1 MRNFL
6 SEFKF
11 TIYKNF
17 TLSSEDEE
25 VLSLLYLPIIKKDA
39 YSLYFYFYNL
49 IKLQN
54 NSYFFNSKDLFD
66 NIGYSSSE
74 LVSAIRF
81 LEGVHLLQ
89 TFEKE
94 NIDSS
99 NNINT
104 EFLFKI
110 ISPASAEK
118 FFKDTMLK
126 SLLFSKINDQKQY
139 ERLKSTFKIK
149 LLKED
154 NAFKDVSCSFNEVY
168 SIPSFVDDKINSD
181 EFNDKKY
188 ISEDHFDEKNFI
200 MKLKENNISFNLLK
214 DNYDDIKNLAILY
227 GVEIDELIKIINQ
240 SISLED
246 NKFYF
251 NKFKNYISKLKKF
264 STLSK
269 NNKQKNNISYDDNLI
284 NAVNYF
290 SKFSSVEEFLA
301 ERLNNKPDKNIQEI
315 IQYLKLQYKFSNIAI
330 MIILDYC
337 LKKTNRFNDKYIYK
351 VCQSVQ
357 LNADINDPLSIMSTI
372 LNNSNNDKKALS
384 KKEKKTKDVVE
395 EKVIFIND
403 NKEDESNDEDIL
415 A

>member
-6 SEFKF
+6 SDFKF

-25 VLSLLYLPIIKKDA
+25 VITLLYLPIIQKDA

-54 NSYFFNSKDLFD
+54 NSYFFSSKDMFN

-94 NIDSS
+94 TIDSS
-99 NNINT
+99 NTVNT
-104 EFLFKI
+104 EFLFKL

-118 FFKDTMLK
+118 FFKDNMLK
-126 SLLFSKINDQKQY
+126 SLLYSKINNEKQY

-154 NAFKDVSCSFNEVY
+154 KNFKNVSCSFNDVY
-168 SIPSFVDDKINSD
+168 SIPSFLNDKIDSD
-181 EFNDKKY
+181 DFNNKKY
-188 ISEDHFDEKNFI
+188 ISEDHFDEASFLNR
-200 MKLKENNISFNLLK
+200 LKENNISFEILK
-214 DNYDDIKNLAILY
+214 DNYEDIKNLAILY
-227 GVEIDELIKIINQ
+227 GVDADELIKIINQ
-240 SISLED
+240 STSLED

-251 NKFKNYISKLKKF
+251 NKFKNYISKIKKF
-264 STLSK
+264 VSISPDKKEK
-269 NNKQKNNISYDDNLI
+269 NNVSYDDNLI
-284 NAVNYF
+284 NAVTYF
-290 SKFSSVEEFLA
+290 SKFNSVEEFLVD
-301 ERLNNKPDKNIQEI
+301 RLNNKPDKNIQEM

-337 LKKTNRFNDKYIYK
+337 LKKTDRFNEKYIYK

-357 LNADINDPLSIMSTI
+357 LKADINDPLSIMSTI
-372 LNNSNNDKKALS
+372 LNNSNSDKKALS

-395 EKVIFIND
+395 EKVVVLND
-403 NKEDESNDEDIL
+403 DKTDEGDEDIL

>member
-6 SEFKF
+6 SDFKF

-25 VLSLLYLPIIKKDA
+25 VITLLYLPIIQKDA

-54 NSYFFNSKDLFD
+54 NSYFFYSKDMFN

-89 TFEKE
+89 TFERE
-94 NIDSS
+94 TIDSS
-99 NNINT
+99 NTVNT
-104 EFLFKI
+104 EFLFKL

-118 FFKDTMLK
+118 FFKDNMLK
-126 SLLFSKINDQKQY
+126 SLLYSKINNEKQY

-154 NAFKDVSCSFNEVY
+154 KNFKNVSCSFNDVY
-168 SIPSFVDDKINSD
+168 SIPTFLNDKIDSD
-181 EFNDKKY
+181 DFNNKKY
-188 ISEDHFDEKNFI
+188 ISEDHFDEASFLNR
-200 MKLKENNISFNLLK
+200 LKENNISFEILK
-214 DNYDDIKNLAILY
+214 DNYEDIKNLAILY
-227 GVEIDELIKIINQ
+227 GVDADELIKIINQ
-240 SISLED
+240 STSLED

-251 NKFKNYISKLKKF
+251 NKFKNYISKIKKF
-264 STLSK
+264 VSISPDKKEK
-269 NNKQKNNISYDDNLI
+269 NNVSYDDNLI
-284 NAVNYF
+284 NAVTYF
-290 SKFSSVEEFLA
+290 SKFNSVEEFLVD
-301 ERLNNKPDKNIQEI
+301 RLNNKPDKNIQEM

-337 LKKTNRFNDKYIYK
+337 LKKTDRFNEKYIYK

-357 LNADINDPLSIMSTI
+357 LKADINDPLSIMSTI
-372 LNNSNNDKKALS
+372 LNNSNSDKKALS

-395 EKVIFIND
+395 EKVVVLND
-403 NKEDESNDEDIL
+403 DKTDEGDEDIL

>member
-6 SEFKF
+6 NEFKF

-25 VLSLLYLPIIKKDA
+25 VLTLLYLPIIQKDA

-54 NSYFFNSKDLFD
+54 KSYFFNSKDIFE

-74 LVSAIRF
+74 LVSAIRL

-94 NIDSS
+94 TIDSS
-99 NNINT
+99 NNVNT

-126 SLLFSKINDQKQY
+126 SLLFSKIRDQKQY

-154 NAFKDVSCSFNEVY
+154 NTFKDVSCSFNEVY
-168 SIPSFVDDKINSD
+168 SIPSFVEDEINSD
-181 EFNDKKY
+181 DFNNKKY
-188 ISEDHFDEKNFI
+188 ISEDHFDDENFI
-200 MKLKENNISFNLLK
+200 IKLKENNISLNILK
-214 DNYDDIKNLAILY
+214 NNYEDIKNLAILY
-227 GVEIDELIKIINQ
+227 GLKTDELIKIINQ

-251 NKFKNYISKLKKF
+251 NKFKNYISKIKKF
-264 STLSK
+264 SSMSK
-269 NNKQKNNISYDDNLI
+269 NNLQKDNISYDDNLI
-284 NAVNYF
+284 KAVNYF

-301 ERLNNKPDKNIQEI
+301 DRLNNKPDKNIQEI

-337 LKKTNRFNDKYIYK
+337 LKKTKRFNDKYIYK

-384 KKEKKTKDVVE
+384 KKEKKTKDAVD
-395 EKVIFIND
+395 EKIVFIND
-403 NKEDESNDEDIL
+403 DKKDDSDEDIL